1 MTRRLLPSVALLHF
15 AFCSVLAGCLVL
27 VGCASRRLILPTD
40 SGTPLPD
47 AVAVHAAV
55 SAACANVR
63 SLTAELRLSGRAGD
77 RRVRGRLVAG
87 FERPA
92 SMRLEGVA
100 PFGQPAFILAA
111 RGGEAILLLP
121 RERRVVSAEPPEAI
135 LGALTGVS
143 LAPADLQALL
153 TGCIVPSP
161 RAVGGRLHGNGWVS
175 IELDGGA
182 TIYLRRQDRTWQLRA
197 ARRGGW
203 QVEYD
208 RWQNAFP
215 ETVRLRSVDQS
226 ADVDL
231 TATIAQLETN
241 QDIDAAAFT
250 VDVPPGAR
258 PLTLEELR
266 EAGPLRGS

>member
-1 MTRRLLPSVALLHF
+1 MHDDAATFAVRRILHF
-15 AFCSVLAGCLVL
+15 ACCLALAGC
-27 VGCASRRLILPTD
+27 APRRLTLPTD
-40 SGTPLPD
+40 PGTPLPD
-47 AVAVHAAV
+47 AAALHAAV
-55 SAACANVR
+55 SMACANVR
-63 SLTAELRLSGRAGD
+63 SLTAELRLSGRTGD

-100 PFGQPAFILAA
+100 PFGPPAFILAA
-111 RGGEAILLLP
+111 RGSEAVLLLP
-121 RERRVVSAEPPEAI
+121 RDRRVVSGEPPEAI

-153 TGCIVPSP
+153 TGCVVPAP
-161 RAVGGRLHGNGWVS
+161 RAVRGRLHGNGWAS

-182 TIYLRRQDRTWQLRA
+182 TIYLQREDRTWQLRA
-197 ARRGGW
+197 ARRAGW
-203 QVEYD
+203 QIEYD
-208 RWQNAFP
+208 EWQNAFP
-215 ETVRLRSVDQS
+215 ETVRLRSIAQP

-231 TATIAQLETN
+231 TATVAQLETN

-250 VDVPPGAR
+250 VDVPPEAS